1 MTWAIF
7 LKVGIVSVWSIV
19 EKTLNHI
26 LSGFLKIIL
35 CQSREWAT
43 AREWPDLDQQYTLS
57 FHRFISRE
65 DAFPEGHSCGHCW
78 PGTGSYAATLASK
91 ELALQAVMKHGYPAG
106 RALLESLDIF
116 ALDKKTGRPLFLAGP
131 CSLVSGRDGRLGG
144 SCFSFCWRCQLPC
157 FSEKGGIR
165 LLNLREWTMKT
176 HDKWST
182 APPPPLSGVHY

>member
-26 LSGFLKIIL
+26 LSGFLEIIL

-65 DAFPEGHSCGHCW
+65 DAFSEGHSCGHCW

-106 RALLESLDIF
+106 RALLSLLIF
-116 ALDKKTGRPLFLAGP
+116 LHWTRKLEDLCSWLDLVLLSRGEMVDLGALASPSADDASFHVSVRREELDFL
-131 CSLVSGRDGRLGG
+131 
-144 SCFSFCWRCQLPC
+144 
-157 FSEKGGIR
+157 
-165 LLNLREWTMKT
+165 T
-176 HDKWST
+176 
-182 APPPPLSGVHY
+182 